1 MSNLAEIGSKN
12 IEDFLNSWKDQ
23 IVNIGKV
30 FLEEGDYKKSCL
42 TFIKNH
48 YAFDECEVLFKPT
61 FNSRLIHL

>member
-1 MSNLAEIGSKN
+1 MSYLAKIDSKD

-42 TFIKNH
+42 TFI
-48 YAFDECEVLFKPT
+48 
-61 FNSRLIHL
+61 